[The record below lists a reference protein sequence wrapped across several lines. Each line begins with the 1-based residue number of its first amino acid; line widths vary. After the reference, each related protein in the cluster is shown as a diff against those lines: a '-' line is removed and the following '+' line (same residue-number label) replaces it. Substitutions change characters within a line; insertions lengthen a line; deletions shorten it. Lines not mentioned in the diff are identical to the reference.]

1 MAPPPRGESYEADH
15 KSIVCHK
22 EAVLLNTWV
31 SQLSPHIFFSAA
43 DWPGGRLW
51 KGTAGR
57 FFLITGANTV
67 NTAAAG
73 TRAHV
78 RTELVWQMAK
88 GAGIRLLFKD
98 LRQRRGRKQWPSF

>member
-1 MAPPPRGESYEADH
+1 MAR
-15 KSIVCHK
+15 
-22 EAVLLNTWV
+22 
-31 SQLSPHIFFSAA
+31 
-43 DWPGGRLW
+43 GRLW
-51 KGTAGR
+51 KGTTGP

-78 RTELVWQMAK
+78 RTELVWQTAT

-98 LRQRRGRKQWPSF
+98 LCQRSGKKTVASILATELKLNKNFFLLARLGGDKINQKIVSL